1 MKHKISLQVKCPHCR
16 KSLMDDEVILHG
28 FPSIKLNIQT
38 PEDRGIVNLCSVY
51 ECFDHVSS
59 LKTKKD
65 TVVDFSCP
73 QCNKELLV
81 KEECR
86 LCDAPMV
93 SFVLQS
99 GGRVNFCSRHGC
111 SNHYIAFDDLST
123 ELAKFYEEFGD

>member
-1 MKHKISLQVKCPHCR
+1 
-16 KSLMDDEVILHG
+16 MDKEVLLHG

-38 PEDRGIVNLCSVY
+38 PDDRGTVNLCSVY
-51 ECFDHVSS
+51 ECFDH
-59 LKTKKD
+59 KTDLEIKKD
-65 TVVDFSCP
+65 IIVDFTCP
-73 QCNKELLV
+73 HCNKELLV

-93 SFVLQS
+93 SFVLQT

-111 SNHYIAFDDLST
+111 SNHYVAFDDLST